1 MIPKAEILRL
11 ATESSLQPHVIEKDY
26 VLGWLLAGIH
36 QHPILNTSWVFK
48 GGTCLK
54 KCYFETYRFSED
66 LDFTLQEAAHLEES
80 FLQSAFKQI
89 AEWVYETSGIEI
101 ISDKTVFDSYK
112 TGACQGRLYYRG
124 PVTPSGNR
132 SVPRIKLDLT
142 VNEII
147 AAPTVV
153 NAVRHDYSDIPAQGI
168 AAQCY
173 SYVEVFAEKIRAL
186 KERTRPR
193 DLYDVINFFRRPES
207 AELGVQVKMILEKKC
222 AFKNI
227 SFPEMPEL
235 EAHREECAA
244 GWRDQLSH
252 QLQTLPP
259 FESFWEELHD
269 FFNWLGGAPKRI
281 LESLPVTDAIYT
293 GSWASLATPTQRV
306 TLEHIRFAA
315 VNQLLLTLDYRKENG
330 IREQYRIEPYSLRR
344 TADGNIILYA
354 IKQPSGQTRAFRID
368 RILNAQILQE
378 AFKPHFVI
386 DFLPAGPVT
395 INSAPFV
402 EKKPKIVHTK
412 TTAQRSFHQ
421 KGTSGIKYVF
431 KCTVCGKTF
440 AKSNYNSA
448 LNPHKNKQG
457 YPCFGSIG
465 NYVKTRS

>member
-207 AELGVQVKMILEKKC
+207 AELGVQVKMILEK
-222 AFKNI
+222 
-227 SFPEMPEL
+227 EL
-235 EAHREECAA
+235 
-244 GWRDQLSH
+244 L
-252 QLQTLPP
+252 
-259 FESFWEELHD
+259 
-269 FFNWLGGAPKRI
+269 I
-281 LESLPVTDAIYT
+281 
-293 GSWASLATPTQRV
+293 
-306 TLEHIRFAA
+306 
-315 VNQLLLTLDYRKENG
+315 
-330 IREQYRIEPYSLRR
+330 
-344 TADGNIILYA
+344 
-354 IKQPSGQTRAFRID
+354 
-368 RILNAQILQE
+368 
-378 AFKPHFVI
+378 
-386 DFLPAGPVT
+386 
-395 INSAPFV
+395 
-402 EKKPKIVHTK
+402 
-412 TTAQRSFHQ
+412 
-421 KGTSGIKYVF
+421 
-431 KCTVCGKTF
+431 
-440 AKSNYNSA
+440 
-448 LNPHKNKQG
+448 
-457 YPCFGSIG
+457 
-465 NYVKTRS
+465 